1 MKKQTEAVVEAVLA
15 AVVAAGV
22 AAGANNTWNA
32 TFSVWRSNTIAQ
44 CTEKEKEEGLYQ
56 ALARTE
62 RKETVESVFDQLVPY
77 NIEGK
82 RAKTRSIPYK
92 IIYVC

>member
-1 MKKQTEAVVEAVLA
+1 M
-15 AVVAAGV
+15 
-22 AAGANNTWNA
+22 
-32 TFSVWRSNTIAQ
+32 
-44 CTEKEKEEGLYQ
+44 YQ